1 MPAIPPM
8 FAVIDYDM
16 GNLKSVANALKV
28 LEVPFEIAGEPQAL
42 RRAAAIILPGVGA
55 FGDGMKNLARRGLLK
70 TLATRVLQEGTPY
83 LGICLGMQF
92 LAETSTEYGEHRGLG
107 WIPGTV
113 QRITPRGAGF
123 KVPHMGWNGLK
134 LARADSPLLKGV
146 ADGTAVYFLHGY
158 HFVPAAQAQGCV
170 VATTDHGGALVAAV
184 QRSHIFGVQFHP
196 EKSQGAGLAIL
207 KNFAD
212 FALAHAQETIDPVA
226 TRS

>member
-1 MPAIPPM
+1 M

-16 GNLKSVANALKV
+16 GNLKSIANALKA
-28 LEVPFEIAGEPQAL
+28 LDVPFEVAGEPQAL

-55 FGDGMKNLARRGLLK
+55 FGDGMKNLARRGLLE
-70 TLATRVLQEGTPY
+70 TLATRVLKEGTPY

-92 LAETSTEYGEHRGLG
+92 LAETSTEHGEHRGLG

-113 QRITPRGAGF
+113 ERIAPKGAGL
-123 KVPHMGWNGLK
+123 KVPHMGWNGLQ
-134 LARADSPLLKGV
+134 LARAGSPLLRDV

-158 HFVPAAQAQGCV
+158 HFVPAAQAEDCV
-170 VATTDHGGALVAAV
+170 VATTDHGGTLVAAV
-184 QRSHIFGVQFHP
+184 QRGHIFGVQFHP

-212 FALAHAQETIDPVA
+212 FAVAHAQETTDPVA